1 MISRINFFGGP
12 GVGKSTLAAQF
23 FAHLKRRGRSIELV
37 QEFVKQYV
45 YTQRNLSNWGHVYT
59 FGRQF
64 GEELRPLEAG
74 VHQIITDSPLL
85 LQVAYARHHG
95 CPVDDQLAET
105 VAEFEKAWPS
115 INILVKRTVPY
126 TGASRWH
133 TEEEAKTLDEMI
145 EQYLIRSS
153 IPFTYIDHSDS
164 EDVEIHLELM
174 ENL

>member
-12 GVGKSTLAAQF
+12 GVGKSTLAAKF
-23 FAHLKRRGRSIELV
+23 FTHLKQLGHNIELV

-74 VHQIITDSPLL
+74 VKKIVTDSPLL

-95 CPVDDQLAET
+95 CPSFEQLAEISL
-105 VAEFEKAWPS
+105 EFEKAYPS
-115 INILVKRTVPY
+115 INILVSRTVPFKSV
-126 TGASRWH
+126 GRWH
-133 TEEEAKTLDEMI
+133 DEDGAKRLDEMI
-145 EQYLIRSS
+145 EQDLIWRG
-153 IPFTYIDHSDS
+153 IPFTYINPSDS
-164 EDVEIHLELM
+164 EDVDIHLKLLETL
-174 ENL
+174 